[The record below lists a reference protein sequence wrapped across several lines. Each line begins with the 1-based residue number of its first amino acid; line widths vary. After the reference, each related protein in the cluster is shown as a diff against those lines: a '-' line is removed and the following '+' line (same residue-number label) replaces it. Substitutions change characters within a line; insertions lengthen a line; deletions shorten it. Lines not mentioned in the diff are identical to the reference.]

1 MKQSLASTLI
11 ALCILSLSACNYCE
25 ALEPDSSALSEN
37 TGDRALG
44 LERGLAKG
52 LNVVVIVADD
62 LGWNDVGFT
71 GASDPRTPN
80 LDALASDSLVF
91 ENFYAS
97 AACTPM
103 RTCGAKPCS

>member
-52 LNVVVIVADD
+52 LNVVVIVVDQSLAEMRPQESRPASHQYSLNPRHD
-62 LGWNDVGFT
+62 LTVRD
-71 GASDPRTPN
+71 
-80 LDALASDSLVF
+80 LQ
-91 ENFYAS
+91 
-97 AACTPM
+97 C
-103 RTCGAKPCS
+103 